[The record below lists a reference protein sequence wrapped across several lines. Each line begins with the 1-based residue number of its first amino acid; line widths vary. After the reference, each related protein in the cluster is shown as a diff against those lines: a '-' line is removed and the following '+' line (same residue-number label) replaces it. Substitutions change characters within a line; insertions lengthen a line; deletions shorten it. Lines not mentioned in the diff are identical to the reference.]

1 MHELQRCVEWC
12 GRMEDAGMGHDAQ
25 EFGEGVVGHRVR
37 LIGTHQRAQP
47 RAVVGVT
54 GRIGAKGAP
63 LMG

>member
-1 MHELQRCVEWC
+1 
-12 GRMEDAGMGHDAQ
+12 MEDAGMGHDAQ

-47 RAVVGVT
+47 RAVVGVI